1 MLIQSGFCIVCDEK
15 YWYRTVDY
23 GVCIAKQYWF
33 ESIRFYNC
41 AVDDGSD
48 CFVVG
53 CCI

>member
-1 MLIQSGFCIVCDEK
+1 MKLVLFVMKNIGIEPLVMECVLLNSIGLNQSV
-15 YWYRTVDY
+15 
-23 GVCIAKQYWF
+23 
-33 ESIRFYNC
+33 FYNC